1 MYSQYRHRHIRPA
14 PLNSVALPESARS
27 IAARTICAPRT
38 FSAYSAYSRLG
49 IPAVLCAGV
58 LQLAGCT
65 AMAPGIQFSQSDAS
79 ASDNAGHP
87 RTEMRTITPDLV
99 RKERE
104 LREQQVSEDIS
115 ALMQRAQPY
124 RIEAGDVLQIV
135 VWDHPELSASM
146 LPAAPLGMP
155 GAAGVA
161 GSPLQPQ
168 SGFEVDQQGMLDF
181 PYAGK
186 LKVAGLTSSE
196 VHRQLTDRLAR
207 YLRSPKLSVRV
218 LAYRSKRVYVDGEVK
233 QPGVQAIN
241 DLPMTLTEAIN
252 RAGGMNPTADQ
263 SRIIIGREGKTYHI
277 NLPQLVQRGVNPSEI
292 MLASGDVVRVL
303 SRDESKIFISGEV
316 TAPRALPMRNGR
328 LTLNEALGEAGGI
341 NPVTGDARQVYVIRR
356 SSAESMVY
364 QLDANA
370 PGALAVAEGFELNP
384 KDVVYV
390 AATPLTNWNRTISAL
405 IPGALP
411 TAVIATTPGR

>member
-1 MYSQYRHRHIRPA
+1 MQSQDREGA
-14 PLNSVALPESARS
+14 
-27 IAARTICAPRT
+27 APRCKLT
-38 FSAYSAYSRLG
+38 LKAN
-49 IPAVLCAGV
+49 AVMAFACL
-58 LQLAGCT
+58 LQFAGCT
-65 AMAPGIQFSQSDAS
+65 AMAPGIQFAKAPAADAV
-79 ASDNAGHP
+79 ATDYP
-87 RTEMRTITPDLV
+87 RTEIRTITPDLV

-104 LREQQVSEDIS
+104 LRDQQVAEDIGT
-115 ALMQRAQPY
+115 LLQPAQAY
-124 RIEAGDVLQIV
+124 RIEAGDMLHIV

-146 LPAAPLGMP
+146 LPAPP
-155 GAAGVA
+155 IGAAAVAGVA
-161 GSPLQPQ
+161 ASPLQPQ

-186 LKVAGLTSSE
+186 IKVAGLTSSE
-196 VHRQLTDRLAR
+196 LHEQLSARLAR
-207 YLRSPKLSVRV
+207 YLRNPKLSVRV

-263 SRIIIGREGKTYHI
+263 SRIIVHRDGKSYPI
-277 NLPQLVQRGVNPSEI
+277 NLPQLVQRGVNPASI

-316 TAPRALPMRNGR
+316 TSPRALPMRNGH

-356 SSAESMVY
+356 SSAKSMVY

-370 PGALAVAEGFELNP
+370 PGALAMAEGFELNP

-390 AATPLTNWNRTISAL
+390 AATPLTNWNRTISAM

-411 TAVIATTPGR
+411 TAVIASTPGR

>member
-1 MYSQYRHRHIRPA
+1 MQSRDR
-14 PLNSVALPESARS
+14 ESASPRGGRIS
-27 IAARTICAPRT
+27 NVCMVAAV
-38 FSAYSAYSRLG
+38 S
-49 IPAVLCAGV
+49 
-58 LQLAGCT
+58 LQIAGCT
-65 AMAPGIQFSQSDAS
+65 AMAPGIQFARAPAAS
-79 ASDNAGHP
+79 SGHAELP
-87 RTEMRTITPDLV
+87 RTEIRNITPDLV

-104 LREQQVSEDIS
+104 LRDLQVSEDIS
-115 ALMQRAQPY
+115 ALLQPAQAY

-146 LPAAPLGMP
+146 LPAPALGAPG
-155 GAAGVA
+155 GAGVA
-161 GSPLQPQ
+161 ASPLQPQ
-168 SGFEVDQQGMLDF
+168 SGFEVDQQGTLDF

-186 LKVAGLTSSE
+186 LKVAGLTSTE
-196 VHRQLTDRLAR
+196 VHQQLTERLGR
-207 YLRSPKLSVRV
+207 YLRTPKLSVRV
-218 LAYRSKRVYVDGEVK
+218 LAYRSKRVYVEGEVK

-252 RAGGMNPTADQ
+252 RAGGMNPAADQ
-263 SRIIIGREGKTYHI
+263 SRILIHREGKSYPI
-277 NLPQLVQRGVNPSEI
+277 NLPQLVQRGVNPSSI

-328 LTLNEALGEAGGI
+328 LSLNEALGEAGGI

-356 SSAESMVY
+356 SSTESMVY

-370 PGALAVAEGFELNP
+370 PGALAMAEGFELNP

>member
-1 MYSQYRHRHIRPA
+1 MGQSRDI
-14 PLNSVALPESARS
+14 
-27 IAARTICAPRT
+27 
-38 FSAYSAYSRLG
+38 AYSSQRSECRLRLLMV
-49 IPAVLCAGV
+49 AALVM
-58 LQLAGCT
+58 QSAGCT
-65 AMAPGIQFSQSDAS
+65 SMAPGIQFAQAPAEQSGD
-79 ASDNAGHP
+79 DHYP
-87 RTEMRTITPDLV
+87 RTEIRNITPDLV

-104 LREQQVSEDIS
+104 LRDQQVSEDIG
-115 ALMQRAQPY
+115 ALLQPAQVY

-146 LPAAPLGMP
+146 LPGPVLGAPG
-155 GAAGVA
+155 GAGVA
-161 GSPLQPQ
+161 ASPLQPQ
-168 SGFEVDQQGMLDF
+168 SGFEVDQQGVLDF

-186 LKVAGLTSSE
+186 LKVTGLTSSE
-196 VHRQLTDRLAR
+196 LHQQLTERLAR
-207 YLRSPKLSVRV
+207 YLRNPKLSVRI

-263 SRIIIGREGKTYHI
+263 SRIIIHREGKSYPI
-277 NLPQLVQRGVNPSEI
+277 NLPQLVQRGVNPASI
-292 MLASGDVVRVL
+292 MLASGDVVRVI

-341 NPVTGDARQVYVIRR
+341 NPVTGDARRVYVIRR
-356 SSAESMVY
+356 SSTESMVY

-390 AATPLTNWNRTISAL
+390 AATPLTNWNRTISAM